1 MLSEANR
8 NEVEL
13 GGAKSRKAG
22 NFKEYRQ
29 KRGYSEKTMKGQS
42 SQVNRFKKW
51 CIKLGIIPEDITF
64 GQALKFIDSERE
76 RGILNRSIISTVIS
90 IRVYFD
96 YLIESGIITHN
107 VFKRIRIRHSGKKVF
122 PEILS
127 TLQLEKIYQ
136 DFCSQPVWGHGRK
149 RSEML
154 HQRDTV
160 ILGLLVY
167 QGMDSGEIV
176 RLETCHVNLNEG
188 KLYVPSSR
196 KSSSRTL
203 RLQAEQI
210 LPLKTYLEETRPELL
225 EKRNLQSTYLFPVK
239 KSSDLVCKI
248 VEAVQ
253 KIHPEIKDSRQLR
266 ISVLM
271 NWLKTNNI
279 RQVQYMAGH
288 KSIRSTEVYRREDLT
303 DLTKQLELFHP
314 LR

>member
-1 MLSEANR
+1 MLSE
-8 NEVEL
+8 
-13 GGAKSRKAG
+13 AKSRKAG

-29 KRGYSEKTMKGQS
+29 KSGYSEKSIRVQDS
-42 SQVNRFKKW
+42 HVNCFKSW
-51 CIKLGIIPEDITF
+51 CIRENMNPGDITYN
-64 GQALKFIDSERE
+64 QALKFIDNERD
-76 RGILNRSIISTVIS
+76 RGISRQSIIREINS
-90 IRVYFD
+90 IRIYFD
-96 YLIESGIITHN
+96 YLLESGTIKQN
-107 VFKRIRIRHSGKKVF
+107 VFKRIRIRQSGNKVL

-127 TLQLEKIYQ
+127 PVQLDKIYQ
-136 DFCSQPVWGHGRK
+136 DFCNVPEWIHGTATTGL
-149 RSEML
+149 L
-154 HQRDTV
+154 HHRNTI
-160 ILGLLVY
+160 ILGLLIY
-167 QGMDSGEIV
+167 QGLDSGEIV
-176 RLETCHVNLNEG
+176 RLETGHVNLIES
-188 KLYVPSSR
+188 KIYIPSGR
-196 KSSSRTL
+196 KSNSRSL

-271 NWLKTNNI
+271 NWLRTNNI